1 MVSLHASEQH
11 HQSGA
16 TASLAPHMLQ
26 QGTDVGHRL
35 SRVPSEAPELA
46 DRESL
51 ISSTPSTSRGNG
63 GLIRATTSPRASRLL
78 IRALRPRAPLSSEP
92 GRPVQVVP
100 YGAGLRLVDAV
111 RTTLELHPFVEMQ
124 ELALLNA
131 RGRLQESRGQF
142 DATVTALTRRE
153 RQEIPTSTTE
163 ELALLT
169 NKTSYAVEVSKQ
181 FRTGLT
187 LTPNHSVTRMAETR
201 LASSAA
207 SLLGE
212 IPNQSNLSLNLTQPL
227 RRGRGRDIVGAVER
241 INEIELQASD
251 RDLTQVRSQRA
262 LVSVVTY
269 WEYLAALRIL
279 DVLETSEARSRDL
292 VERTQEL
299 IDAGNRP
306 AADLTQAQANLSGHV
321 SQRLGAEQEFVA
333 AGYALALAL
342 GLPTADVDLPP
353 RPTND
358 FPPISEND
366 IPSRTF
372 LVREA
377 TEQRADLAAARD
389 RVQQERLGLTVARNA
404 LQPRLDLSAS
414 AGYVGLNVGGSFGK
428 LFSPFWASLAGP
440 TVSAALTLELP
451 LINDSAKGQ
460 LVQSRSALTQ
470 QMVKLADLER
480 TIGSNVLVAHDNLI
494 RSAKRVR
501 SSQAAAQLY
510 RTAIVD
516 EQLKQEL
523 GLSTVIDLIV
533 TEERLTESLTDEI
546 AARLS
551 HAVAIASLRYEA
563 GTLLRPGPVT
573 EAVDLQRLTTI
584 PRPRPDRP

>member
-1 MVSLHASEQH
+1 M
-11 HQSGA
+11 
-16 TASLAPHMLQ
+16 
-26 QGTDVGHRL
+26 
-35 SRVPSEAPELA
+35 
-46 DRESL
+46 
-51 ISSTPSTSRGNG
+51 
-63 GLIRATTSPRASRLL
+63 RAATSPRASRLL
-78 IRALRPRAPLSSEP
+78 TRALRPRAPLSSEP
-92 GRPVQVVP
+92 GRPVQLVP
-100 YGAGLRLVDAV
+100 NGAGLRLVDAV

-131 RGRLQESRGQF
+131 RGRLQEARGQF
-142 DATVTALTRRE
+142 DATVTAFTSRE

-163 ELALLT
+163 ELDLLT
-169 NKTSYAVEVSKQ
+169 NQTSYAVEVSKQ

-187 LTPNHSVTRMAETR
+187 LTPSLSVTRMAETS

-212 IPNQSNLSLNLTQPL
+212 IPNQSNLSLNLIQPL

-241 INEIELQASD
+241 INELELQASD
-251 RDLTQVRSQRA
+251 LDLTQVRSQRA
-262 LVSVVTY
+262 LVSVVAY
-269 WEYLAALRIL
+269 WEHLAALRSL

-342 GLPTADVDLPP
+342 GLATADVDLPP
-353 RPTND
+353 RPTDD

-366 IPSRTF
+366 MPSRTL
-372 LVREA
+372 LVRKA
-377 TEQRADLAAARD
+377 TEQRADIAAARD
-389 RVQQERLGLTVARNA
+389 RVQQERLGLTVARAA

-414 AGYVGLNVGGSFGK
+414 AGYVGLDVGGSFDK

-440 TVSAALTLELP
+440 TVSVALTLELP
-451 LINDSAKGQ
+451 LTNDSAKGQ
-460 LVQSRSALTQ
+460 LVQRRSALTQ
-470 QMVKLADLER
+470 QMVGLADLER
-480 TIGSNVLVAHDNLI
+480 TIGSNVLVAHDNLT
-494 RSAKRVR
+494 RSAERVR

-546 AARLS
+546 TARLS

-584 PRPRPDRP
+584 PRPRPDRPQGPLTWKT